1 MGLNEAWFWVGL
13 TTFGTGIY
21 FLIDGT
27 KRRWAA
33 SITTLIGVVA
43 MAYSIYAHSHGGML
57 GLPIW
62 FYLLCVSWVLIGL
75 DVYDRHF
82 RPIAEPSN
90 HRINNRAGR
99 LLCKILSSPL
109 TTLFSPKLL
118 ILWQK

>member
-90 HRINNRAGR
+90 PAFSLPKRDIIELTIVLAVSCAKS
-99 LLCKILSSPL
+99 CKAP
-109 TTLFSPKLL
+109 
-118 ILWQK
+118 

>member
-75 DVYDRHF
+75 DVTTGIFALSRSRQIPHS
-82 RPIAEPSN
+82 PCPSVT
-90 HRINNRAGR
+90 
-99 LLCKILSSPL
+99 SSN
-109 TTLFSPKLL
+109 
-118 ILWQK
+118 